1 MTPEAARA
9 ALSALGR
16 IGDDQFDPIA
26 AALALAAADDPGCD
40 VAGAA
45 EVIAGLV
52 SGARGLLAENQAAND
67 GHATARGKLI
77 GALLASHGFRGDS
90 DTYEDAA
97 NANLARVAAR
107 RKGLPVALG
116 LLWLAVARGLG
127 WPAAGID
134 FPGHFLLALEG
145 VAAGT
150 ATGAVVVDPFDSG
163 RMLDAAALGALLRRV
178 AGPDA
183 KLTPRHLQAMRPRQV
198 VLRLANNLRLRRLK
212 AEAWETALSITEDML
227 RFAPG
232 ATWLLMDAARLA
244 QRLGQQRRA
253 EAHLVALLA
262 RQPGAED
269 ATEARRLLASVRQSL
284 N

>member
-1 MTPEAARA
+1 MTPEAARE

-16 IGDDQFDPIA
+16 IGDDQFDPVA

-45 EVIAGLV
+45 ETIAGLV
-52 SGARGLLAENQAAND
+52 SAARGLLSDNQAAND
-67 GHATARGKLI
+67 GHATARAKLI

-90 DTYEDAA
+90 DTYEDPA

-150 ATGAVVVDPFDSG
+150 ATGAVVIDPFDSG
-163 RMLDAAALGALLRRV
+163 RALDAAALGALLRRV

-183 KLTPRHLQAMRPRQV
+183 KLTPEHLQAMRPRQV

-212 AEAWETALSITEDML
+212 AEAWEPALSITEDML
-227 RFAPG
+227 RVAPG
-232 ATWLLMDAARLA
+232 ANWLLLDAARLA

-262 RQPGAED
+262 RQPAAED
-269 ATEARRLLASVRQSL
+269 ATEARRLLTAVRQSL